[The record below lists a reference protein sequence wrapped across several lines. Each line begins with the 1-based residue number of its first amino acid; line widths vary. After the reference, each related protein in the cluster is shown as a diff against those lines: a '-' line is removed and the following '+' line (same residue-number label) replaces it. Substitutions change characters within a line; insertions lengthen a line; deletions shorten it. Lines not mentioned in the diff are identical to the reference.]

1 MNTRANSRSALRAA
15 LKQEDAALVE
25 RLAGPVGA
33 QTTAEVK
40 AQDGASAAPA
50 PAESAPV
57 VSAQIQPVPRE
68 PSGTKRAAAPRRT
81 KAVERQAAAAEMP
94 AAKPAKPA
102 AKKKAA
108 SKPVQKTA
116 APVIAAPVVETAP
129 EPKKGGAKAAAA
141 EAPVPSEKKDKTVK
155 VIRDSFSIPAN
166 EHQQL
171 KSLRV
176 ELGKAGR
183 LASKSEVLRAGL
195 KLLGERSV
203 AELVAVLDALPVVI
217 KGKRSKK
224 H

>member
-1 MNTRANSRSALRAA
+1 MSTRANSRSALRAA

-25 RLAGPVGA
+25 RLADPVGA
-33 QTTAEVK
+33 QTTAQVK
-40 AQDGASAAPA
+40 AQDGASAPT
-50 PAESAPV
+50 PAELAPV
-57 VSAQIQPVPRE
+57 VSAQIQPVPQGA
-68 PSGTKRAAAPRRT
+68 SGAKRATAPRRT
-81 KAVERQAAAAEMP
+81 KAVARPAAAAEMP

-108 SKPVQKTA
+108 AKPVQKA
-116 APVIAAPVVETAP
+116 AAAVIAAPIAETAP
-129 EPKKGGAKAAAA
+129 ETKKGGARAAAA
-141 EAPVPSEKKDKTVK
+141 EAPVPSEKKDKAVK